1 MELVMTISNRAKEVP
16 PPKGKGY
23 KSIQNSPC
31 WLFAG
36 CEDRY
41 PEITFNGKRYLAH
54 RVAYEASINE
64 LIRPNLVVRH
74 KCDRPR
80 CVNPAHLES
89 GTALDN
95 FNDTQKRK
103 RNSAFGSRNGALR
116 FPERLPRGFR
126 THGPKVDDEVA
137 ADIKQA
143 LASKRSP
150 DRIDFISISAYFDT
164 TPDQVEAIAVEN
176 DFVTVE
182 PSGRGFEIP
191 TLSLDHLTV
200 PFPEFRYKQLSQSQ
214 VAEIR
219 WRYFIARNCDRRRIK
234 RHLRKQFKISKAT
247 LENILGRKT
256 FKNVA
261 PEIPVI
267 KERGHGMAILSDAEV
282 QSIRATW
289 DAFPDLQ
296 KKGLASALERLFPVS
311 HQSIDRIVAREQRE
325 SVPDDPSKALRL
337 DEIPLKQLHQR
348 GEAHHSCKL
357 SDDDVREIRRLRAE
371 ENLTYQKIAE
381 RFNVTKENIGS
392 IIRRQTRKDVK

>member
-1 MELVMTISNRAKEVP
+1 M
-16 PPKGKGY
+16 
-23 KSIQNSPC
+23 
-31 WLFAG
+31 
-36 CEDRY
+36 
-41 PEITFNGKRYLAH
+41 
-54 RVAYEASINE
+54 
-64 LIRPNLVVRH
+64 
-74 KCDRPR
+74 
-80 CVNPAHLES
+80 
-89 GTALDN
+89 
-95 FNDTQKRK
+95 
-103 RNSAFGSRNGALR
+103 
-116 FPERLPRGFR
+116 
-126 THGPKVDDEVA
+126 DDEVA